1 MVTLAI
7 ESTTGS
13 DLTYQLA
20 KPVIVIGAS
29 GENDVV
35 LRAPGVAPR
44 HLVIQRNGD
53 VYTFLA
59 QSRQVVVLNGERR
72 SRGVLRVGD
81 RLRIGTATL
90 VFKGIGDEPSD
101 VEVVPAAEA
110 AAPSEA
116 GREET
121 PSRAK
126 IPTKGRSEMVLY
138 SEPDRLAE
146 ARQQMVEIFRAGVRS
161 DLVPS
166 LRTFLETFFPDR
178 QTMLSWR
185 EDDGRL
191 QPVVSGWTGE
201 VPRLPARTFAELT
214 EPGRFGVL
222 RLGTRQILLYPV
234 QRGPLESHA
243 YLLVETTPESHED
256 DEILLAELSRM
267 LAVHWERVESSSSL
281 FGPWEQATR
290 TTLEEQ
296 LPGTSQAVKL
306 LRDAVLRAARSSAP
320 MLLCGRPS
328 SGRTFIA
335 SLVAEVHPAGPLPT
349 HVIEARGD
357 DDAALRVELFGTSDG
372 ERDLSAGL
380 ASRIRGSVV
389 VVRDV
394 HTLSPAM
401 QRELAALIG
410 HDMESGYG
418 PSVRWVAT
426 TDADVVQLLNE
437 GDLDST
443 LFRVFEH
450 HVVRVPSLSDR
461 REDLPLLVVRLL
473 DRIGS
478 EQDKDIRGIELETLN
493 SLLSHEFDGEM
504 SELLAELRRLVSAT
518 PPGEMVRGT
527 VLAGRVHTAAAED
540 GGGED
545 GTVSAAAL
553 LAEDDLKQV
562 IPGIERLLIDRVLR
576 RTLGN
581 QSKAA
586 RILNLSR
593 GALIAKIK
601 EYDIPDYRSL
611 RRSRR

>member
-1 MVTLAI
+1 M
-7 ESTTGS
+7 
-13 DLTYQLA
+13 
-20 KPVIVIGAS
+20 
-29 GENDVV
+29 V

-81 RLRIGTATL
+81 RLRIGTSTL
-90 VFKGIGDEPSD
+90 IFKGIADDEPD
-101 VEVVPAAEA
+101 VEVVPAS
-110 AAPSEA
+110 AAPAAPVRSTGDA
-116 GREET
+116 DQSVPAT
-121 PSRAK
+121 SKP
-126 IPTKGRSEMVLY
+126 RSEMVLY

-166 LRTFLETFFPDR
+166 LRTFLDTFFPDR
-178 QTMLSWR
+178 ETMLAWR
-185 EDDGRL
+185 DDDGRL

-201 VPRLPARTFAELT
+201 VPRLPARTFTELEGT
-214 EPGRFGVL
+214 GRFGVL
-222 RLGTRQILLYPV
+222 RLGSRHILLYPV
-234 QRGPLESHA
+234 QRGPLESQA
-243 YLLVETTPESHED
+243 YLLVETTPDSHED
-256 DEILLAELSRM
+256 DEILLAELARM

-290 TTLEEQ
+290 KTFEER

-306 LRDAVLRAARSSAP
+306 LRDAVLRSARSSAP
-320 MLLCGRPS
+320 MLLCGRPA
-328 SGRTFIA
+328 SGRTFLA
-335 SLVAEVHPAGPLPT
+335 TLVAEVHPAGSLPV
-349 HVIEARGD
+349 HVIDAHGD
-357 DDAALRVELFGTSDG
+357 DDAAMRVELFGAGDAGGSAPSVIA
-372 ERDLSAGL
+372 ERLK
-380 ASRIRGSVV
+380 GSVV
-389 VVRDV
+389 VIRDV
-394 HTLSPAM
+394 HQLSPSM

-410 HDMESGYG
+410 HDMEFGYG
-418 PSVRWVAT
+418 PSVRWMAT
-426 TDADVVQLLNE
+426 TDFDVVQLLNE
-437 GDLDST
+437 GELDPT
-443 LFRVFEH
+443 LFRVFER
-450 HVVRVPSLSDR
+450 HVIRVPSLRDR

-473 DRIGS
+473 ERVGA
-478 EQDKDIRGIELETLN
+478 EQGKDIRGIELETLN
-493 SLLSHEFDGEM
+493 SLLGHDFAGEM
-504 SELLAELRRLVSAT
+504 AELLAELRRLVSAT
-518 PPGEMVRGT
+518 QPGEMVRGT
-527 VLAGRVHTAAAED
+527 VLAGRVPTAASEA
-540 GGGED
+540 GEGD
-545 GTVSAAAL
+545 NGSVSAAAL
-553 LAEDDLKQV
+553 LAEDDLKTV

>member
-13 DLTYQLA
+13 DLTYQLT

-29 GENDVV
+29 GDNDVV

-90 VFKGIGDEPSD
+90 IFKGISDGERD
-101 VEVVPAAEA
+101 VEIVPAESLPPQDTRTPA
-110 AAPSEA
+110 ASDERAPDS
-116 GREET
+116 
-121 PSRAK
+121 
-126 IPTKGRSEMVLY
+126 TKGRSEMVLY
-138 SEPDRLAE
+138 SEPDGLAD

-161 DLVPS
+161 DLVPP
-166 LRTFLETFFPDR
+166 LRTFLDTFFADR
-178 QTMLSWR
+178 EAMLAWR
-185 EDDGRL
+185 DDHGRL

-201 VPRLPARTFAELT
+201 VPRLPARTFTEL
-214 EPGRFGVL
+214 EGPGRFGVL
-222 RLGTRQILLYPV
+222 RLGARQILLYPV
-234 QRGPLESHA
+234 QRGPLESQA
-243 YLLVETTPESHED
+243 YLLVETTPETHED
-256 DEILLAELSRM
+256 DEVLLAELARM
-267 LAVHWERVESSSSL
+267 LAVHWERVESSSAL
-281 FGPWEQATR
+281 FGPWEQSTR
-290 TTLEEQ
+290 KLLDER

-306 LRDAVLRAARSSAP
+306 LRDSVLRAARTSAP
-320 MLLCGRPS
+320 VLLCGRPA
-328 SGRTFIA
+328 SGRTFLA
-335 SLVAEVHPAGPLPT
+335 SLIAEVHPAGELPV
-349 HVIEARGD
+349 HVVEARDD
-357 DDAALRVELFGTSDG
+357 DDAAMRVELFGAEREDG
-372 ERDLSAGL
+372 SLSSVL
-380 ASRIRGSVV
+380 AERIRGSVV
-389 VVRDV
+389 VVQEIQR
-394 HTLSPAM
+394 LSSTM
-401 QRELAALIG
+401 QREMAALIA
-410 HDMESGYG
+410 HDTESGYG

-426 TDADVVQLLNE
+426 TEADVVRLLNE
-437 GDLDST
+437 GDLDPT

-450 HVVRVPSLSDR
+450 HVVRVPSLQDR

-473 DRIGS
+473 DRVGG
-478 EQDKDIRGIELETLN
+478 EQGKDIRGIELETLN
-493 SLLSHEFDGEM
+493 SLLGHDFDGEM

-527 VLAGRVHTAAAED
+527 VLAGRVPTAASED
-540 GGGED
+540 GGRDNGS
-545 GTVSAAAL
+545 VSAATL
-553 LAEDDLKQV
+553 LAEDDLKTV
-562 IPGIERLLIDRVLR
+562 IPAVERLLIDRVLR

-581 QSKAA
+581 QSKAS